1 MFGSFWSILNLFL
14 VHLNIY
20 IYMYIWRPIN
30 VHTYYQADERYNFV
44 VAAFEFGFYFLV
56 CRFVVEQWK
65 AKKFVQH
72 QQEEKY

>member
-1 MFGSFWSILNLFL
+1 
-14 VHLNIY
+14 
-20 IYMYIWRPIN
+20 MYIWRPIN